1 MPHPLG
7 TQPSKIVAVHLN
19 YPCRAK
25 ERGRVPDQPS
35 YFLKP
40 PSSLSGTDDALVRP
54 GGCELMAF
62 EGEIALVMG
71 KRAHRV
77 APEQGWSH
85 VAWVTA
91 ANDAGVYDLRYAD
104 RGSNLRS
111 KGSDGFTPVG
121 PRLLDATRLDPAAL
135 RLRTWVNGEQ
145 VQDADTA
152 TLLFPFGDLIADLS
166 RLVTL
171 EPGDVILTGT
181 PSGASVVSPGD
192 VVEVEV
198 SALDQEIS
206 SGRLRN
212 TVTDAGH
219 DLAAWGAMPR
229 VDAALRADAWG
240 TGHADTPALDPDI
253 AAALR
258 GLATAT
264 LSSQLR
270 KRGLQHMTID
280 GVRPTDPTA
289 KLVGTAHTLRYLP
302 LREDLFEKFG
312 GGMNAQKRA
321 VEELRPGQVLVM
333 DARRDPTAGTIGD
346 ILALRAQQR
355 GAAGVVTDGALRDS
369 AAVAAL
375 GLPTYYAAEHPA
387 VLGRR
392 HIPWDTGVP
401 IACGGALVQP
411 GDILVGDAD
420 GVLVVP
426 PDLVEELIA
435 DSAEQELQERFIAE
449 RVAAGEAIQGL
460 YPLGPAWRDAYQR
473 WRHLQSSPQT
483 GLESSPQTSPQ
494 TGLQTSPQS

>member
-25 ERGRVPDQPS
+25 ERGRVPEQPS

-40 PSSLSGTDDALVRP
+40 PSSLAGTGDALARP
-54 GGCELMAF
+54 RGCELMAF
-62 EGEIALVMG
+62 EGEIALVIG
-71 KRAHRV
+71 RRAHRV
-77 APEQGWSH
+77 APERGWEH

-91 ANDAGVYDLRYAD
+91 ANDAGAYDLRYAD

-111 KGSDGFTPVG
+111 KGADGFTPIG
-121 PRLLDATRLDPAAL
+121 PRLLDATRVDPAAL
-135 RLRTWVNGEQ
+135 RLRTWVNGEA
-145 VQDADTA
+145 VQDADTSD
-152 TLLFPFGDLIADLS
+152 LLFPFGDLVADLS

-181 PSGASVVSPGD
+181 PAGASVVSPGD

-198 SALDQEIS
+198 STLDRVDS

-212 TVTDAGH
+212 PVTEAEH
-219 DLAAWGAMPR
+219 DLAPWGAMPR

-240 TGHADTPALDPDI
+240 TPPADDGPALDEDL
-253 AAALR
+253 ARDLR
-258 GLATAT
+258 ALATAT

-280 GVRPTDPTA
+280 GVRPTDPGA

-302 LREDLFEKFG
+302 LREDLFATFG

-346 ILALRAQQR
+346 ILALRAKVR

-392 HIPWDTGVP
+392 HVPWDTGVP

-420 GVLVVP
+420 GVVVVP
-426 PDLVEELIA
+426 PDLATELVA
-435 DSAEQELQERFIAE
+435 DCLEQERQERFIAD
-449 RVAAGEAIQGL
+449 RVSAGEPIEGL
-460 YPLGPAWRDAYQR
+460 YPLGPAWRAAYQE
-473 WRHLQSSPQT
+473 WLSTLP
-483 GLESSPQTSPQ
+483 
-494 TGLQTSPQS
+494 